1 MALPSALLLS
11 PSPQE
16 LTFIAE
22 EELIEIVPS
31 FSMSPVRL
39 ISVSRYSLSRTS
51 RYFGVVLTLFCLQ
64 GVYGPFQPPAKAV
77 VPLWL
82 ALSLKPSVCK
92 VSIPFTVET
101 RLIFQDLLFH
111 KKTLKRSYKLKR
123 RTRTRSLPCLGI
135 SLK

>member
-1 MALPSALLLS
+1 
-11 PSPQE
+11 
-16 LTFIAE
+16 
-22 EELIEIVPS
+22 VPS

-82 ALSLKPSVCK
+82 ALSLKRKRKCRIIGPEWLTIGMQGLDPVHGGN
-92 VSIPFTVET
+92 SI
-101 RLIFQDLLFH
+101 D
-111 KKTLKRSYKLKR
+111 
-123 RTRTRSLPCLGI
+123 I
-135 SLK
+135 SGPALS